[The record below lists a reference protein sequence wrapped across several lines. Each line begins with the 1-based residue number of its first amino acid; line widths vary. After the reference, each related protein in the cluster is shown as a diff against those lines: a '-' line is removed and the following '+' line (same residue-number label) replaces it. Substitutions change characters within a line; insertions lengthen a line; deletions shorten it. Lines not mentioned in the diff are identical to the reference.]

1 MLALDG
7 KQKVLTLRLV
17 SFRAER
23 YSFVKFESSF
33 NNKLK
38 KFSAVQGKVSWK
50 KEIISDCS
58 EYSYLCLG
66 AKKNDMHTLNILFR
80 ASSLIKAW
88 SFPVLGM
95 ISSGIVA

>member
-38 KFSAVQGKVSWK
+38 KFSAVHGKVSWK
-50 KEIISDCS
+50 KE
-58 EYSYLCLG
+58 
-66 AKKNDMHTLNILFR
+66 
-80 ASSLIKAW
+80 
-88 SFPVLGM
+88 
-95 ISSGIVA
+95 